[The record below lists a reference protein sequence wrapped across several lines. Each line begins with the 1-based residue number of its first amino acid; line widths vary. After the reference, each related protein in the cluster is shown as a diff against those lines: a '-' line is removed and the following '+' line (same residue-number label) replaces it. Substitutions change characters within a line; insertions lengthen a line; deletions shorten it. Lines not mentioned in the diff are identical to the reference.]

1 MPKIKK
7 YFNLH
12 TEPIEEIINHKSFKK
27 KSRTLGKN
35 INLRQSLMIETLKEK
50 EK

>member
-12 TEPIEEIINHKSFKK
+12 TEPIEEIINDKSLKK
-27 KSRTLGKN
+27 KSRTFGKN
-35 INLRQSLMIETLKEK
+35 IYLSQSLMKESLKEK